1 MTITRPPAIGYALA
15 VADDAS
21 AAGHRD
27 PSEWFSRARALKR
40 ASDRLHAAAEAHRCW
55 IDNAMRQEGTDNSE
69 YVRELRRDASYD
81 GDAVF
86 LMAGLAVEAML
97 KGLWLASNA
106 GSEPSEF
113 DQLGHEQIALAD
125 GAFVP
130 LTPTERQLCAF
141 LTEFITSV
149 RHVPSA
155 ARVDDA
161 GTTIIGVDT
170 YAQFRAFY
178 HRLSNVVATR
188 NVFV

>member
-1 MTITRPPAIGYALA
+1 MAITQPPAIGYASALA
-15 VADDAS
+15 DEAS
-21 AAGHRD
+21 AGHRD

-55 IDNAMRQEGTDNSE
+55 IDNAMRQERGDNSE

-106 GSEPSEF
+106 GSDPDEF
-113 DQLGHEQIALAD
+113 DRLGHEQMALAE
-125 GAFVP
+125 GALVP
-130 LTPTERQLCAF
+130 LTPTERQLCTF

-149 RHVPSA
+149 RRVPSA

-161 GTTIIGVDT
+161 GTPIIGADT

-188 NVFV
+188 NAYA